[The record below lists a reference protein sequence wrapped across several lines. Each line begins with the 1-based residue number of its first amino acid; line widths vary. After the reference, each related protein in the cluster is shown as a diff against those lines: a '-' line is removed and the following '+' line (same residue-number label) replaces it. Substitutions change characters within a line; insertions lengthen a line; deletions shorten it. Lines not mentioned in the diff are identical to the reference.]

1 MKQRF
6 GWVLGISVAALLL
19 ASSTTDAR
27 AEVVQLLD
35 NTQVNCK
42 ILHYYDGVFHVETS
56 SGDKLELP
64 ISKIKNITFKLPPP
78 RPEFS
83 TAEKT
88 FARYREALTKGDLA
102 RVIDCYALMFQGV
115 VAAQI
120 GSAPEDLRK
129 MQKEMEA
136 TKFDVK
142 SSKVTGQTAMLK
154 VTRSRGD
161 DVDTAELKFVLENG
175 EWKMTP

>member
-1 MKQRF
+1 MKTRY
-6 GWVLGISVAALLL
+6 GWILGAGIAL
-19 ASSTTDAR
+19 ATTAR

-42 ILHYYDGVFHVETS
+42 ILHFYDGVFQVETS

-64 ISKIKNITFKLPPP
+64 ISKIKGITFKLPPP

-88 FARYREALTKGDLA
+88 FARYRDALQKGDLA
-102 RVIDCYALMFQGV
+102 RVIDCYALMYQGV

-120 GSAPEDLRK
+120 GSSPEDLRK

-136 TKFDVK
+136 TRFEVK
-142 SSKVTGQTAMLK
+142 SSKVVGQQTNLK
-154 VTRSRGD
+154 VQRSRGE

>member
-6 GWVLGISVAALLL
+6 GWILAVVLAGSA
-19 ASSTTDAR
+19 TTAR

-42 ILHYYDGVFHVETS
+42 ILHFYDGVFQVETS
-56 SGDKLELP
+56 AGDKLDLP
-64 ISKIKNITFKLPPP
+64 IGKIKGITFKLPSP

-88 FARYREALTKGDLA
+88 FSRYRDALQKGDLA

-115 VAAQI
+115 VASQI
-120 GSAPEDLRK
+120 GTQPEDLRK

-136 TKFDVK
+136 TRFEIK
-142 SSKVTGQTAMLK
+142 SSKVTGAQTHMK
-154 VTRSRGD
+154 VQRSRGE
-161 DVDTAELKFVLENG
+161 DVDTAELRFVLENG